1 MTSSRQS
8 TVCPSYRMQF
18 ASSNFDPETRRIQVN
33 ASSNDER
40 AENLGRASIWSNAFF
55 QDTIRRR
62 RQEFVSERTRR
73 SDHAGGLVNILG
85 GSSSPPN
92 KNSIAITT
100 QFSLK

>member
-1 MTSSRQS
+1 
-8 TVCPSYRMQF
+8 MQF

-73 SDHAGGLVNILG
+73 SDHAGGRGSLLG
-85 GSSSPPN
+85 MEQ
-92 KNSIAITT
+92 KET
-100 QFSLK
+100 